1 MSSEIKKSYKIEI
14 QTTPVAKAAKSVVQM
29 IADNTTGEPLKI
41 KSIIKKEK
49 GIAGHDIYIDDINP
63 NNAYG
68 FIKGIYNGETPL
80 SKDETEELILN
91 LNDDDGYAVKIER
104 VEGNRLVG
112 SLDILIREGAA
123 NKSSDAQTSS
133 DVLAIVKQKISEG
146 ILTEEEWNKR
156 LKIFKDNRVDD
167 FLIKRIVSGYRT
179 YNKPVHSPSCIYVDP
194 EIETS
199 KKRGEEGIVAEG
211 LRHAVSRIGC
221 ICEGEKSVGK
231 NVYLE
236 TVAWL
241 MGMPMYLI
249 TFSRQMSPSSIYGE
263 KTTDNSAAKELATKE
278 AYECA
283 LAKARVEAGQ
293 GSIEDIEK
301 AARLEIIKAQSSSV
315 NIVID
320 QSELYDWLVDG
331 GLLVFNEMNMA
342 EANFFASFTN
352 QLLDGTGFLFI
363 PGRGEVRIHKDCV
376 LFGTQN
382 ANYEGVEQQNEATM
396 SRFNCLVFPQP
407 RGIKKQLISAVT
419 SALKR
424 DGFEGTTLPDEYYTQ
439 CEKFYQ
445 QCRKAASGD
454 DASITNACLNIRGF
468 VRALTAVAESNGMA
482 KLKKWVTLSVIN
494 SCPEDERGALGD
506 ILNLIV
512 TK

>member
-1 MSSEIKKSYKIEI
+1 MSEIRKSYEI
-14 QTTPVAKAAKSVVQM
+14 KVQTPPTAPAAKAVVQM
-29 IADNTTGEPLKI
+29 IADNGDSEYLRVKTVIGDEP
-41 KSIIKKEK
+41 
-49 GIAGHDIYIDDINP
+49 GIAGYDLYLDELKPENK
-63 NNAYG
+63 YG
-68 FIKGIYNGETPL
+68 FIRALSENGNAL
-80 SKDETEELILN
+80 NKDEIANLISSLDEN
-91 LNDDDGYAVKIER
+91 YSISLKKAAGMGLL
-104 VEGNRLVG
+104 EGT
-112 SLDILIREGAA
+112 LDILISENAA
-123 NKSSDAQTSS
+123 NKSSDAKTSS
-133 DVLAIVKQKISEG
+133 DVKEAAKEKIDAG
-146 ILTEEEWNKR
+146 IMTEEEWNLR
-156 LKIFKDNRVDD
+156 LKVFKENLVDD
-167 FLIKRIVSGYRT
+167 FLILRIVRGYRR
-179 YNKPVHSPSCIYVDP
+179 YNKPVHKPSCIYVDP
-194 EIETS
+194 EIATS
-199 KKRGEEGIVAEG
+199 KKLGEEGIVAEG
-211 LRHAVSRIGC
+211 LRNAVARNGC

-236 TVAWL
+236 TIAWL
-241 MGMPMYLI
+241 LGMPLYLI
-249 TFSRQMSPSSIYGE
+249 TFSRQMTPSSIYGE

-293 GSIEDIEK
+293 GSIEDLEK
-301 AARLEIIKAQSSSV
+301 AAKLEIIKAQSASV

-331 GLLVFNEMNMA
+331 GLIVFNEMNLA

-396 SRFNCLVFPQP
+396 SRFNCIVFPQP
-407 RGIKKQLISAVT
+407 RSIKKQLIAAVT

-424 DGFEGTTLPDEYYTQ
+424 DGFEGTKLPDEYYKM
-439 CEKFYQ
+439 CEDFYK

-454 DASITNACLNIRGF
+454 DACITNACLNIRGF
-468 VRALTAVAESNGMA
+468 VRALTTVAESNGVA
-482 KLKKWVTLSVIN
+482 RLKRWIRLCVIN

-506 ILNLIV
+506 ILDLIV
-512 TK
+512 TR